1 MRASESAGEESG
13 RRGRSSIKTLRA
25 RFAHT
30 RRHKSGALRG
40 GDDEEESFESDGTPW
55 WRGRR
60 WRRCSW
66 HNHRHGRGLDEEEGE
81 FSFSSR
87 SAPAKAGERW
97 RRNGNRTSFLG
108 ARAGGAGVGRRKVD
122 PPVHPPDG
130 RWSISQGDGK
140 RIRARLARKLTPSVS
155 DQKRKENPSSNPPPF
170 QPPLAKKEGY
180 VPCCSLPSSRL
191 SPFLYTTTPAPCND
205 YIVPETLIIT

>member
-1 MRASESAGEESG
+1 MRASESAGEESE
-13 RRGRSSIKTLRA
+13 RRGRSSINTLRA
-25 RFAHT
+25 RFA
-30 RRHKSGALRG
+30 SGALR

-66 HNHRHGRGLDEEEGE
+66 RNHRHGRGLDEEEGE

-97 RRNGNRTSFLG
+97 RRSGNRTSFLG
-108 ARAGGAGVGRRKVD
+108 ARAGGAGAGRRKVD

-140 RIRARLARKLTPSVS
+140 RIRARLARKRNPSVS
-155 DQKRKENPSSNPPPF
+155 DQKRKENPSKPLAQTSARKKRRLRSVLL
-170 QPPLAKKEGY
+170 PPL
-180 VPCCSLPSSRL
+180 LPSFS
-191 SPFLYTTTPAPCND
+191 FFYTTTVLHLHLA
-205 YIVPETLIIT
+205 TTT